1 MTEQTQTQT
10 QTRIQRIKP
19 LLVPAI
25 LFIGIEVLA
34 TSWLSANP
42 GSNWRLAVALL
53 PMVPGLWLAFG
64 MLRVI
69 GHLDELERKNMVDGM
84 AFSFAGTLILTI
96 SLGFL
101 NLAGVPQLDPSLIAV
116 IMMVLWLIGKLWS
129 GRMYR

>member
-1 MTEQTQTQT
+1 MMEQIQS
-10 QTRIQRIKP
+10 RFQRIKP

-34 TSWLSANP
+34 TSWLSANTD
-42 GSNWRLAVALL
+42 SNWRLAAALL

-69 GHLDELERKNMVDGM
+69 GRLDELERKNMVDGM
-84 AFSFAGTLILTI
+84 AFSFAGTLLLMI

-101 NLAGVPQLDPSLIAV
+101 NLAGVPHLDPSLIAL

-129 GRMYR
+129 GRMYQ